1 MASSVFQPMCGIFS
15 SGSAGVILS
24 TSPAIQ
30 PRPLVTSYSSPR
42 SAMSCMPTQMPRNGR
57 PRLWTR
63 SLSASIMPSMASRP
77 RRQSAKAPT
86 PGSTMRSARAT
97 ASGLLVTTIGCVT
110 PDSRAARSN
119 ALAAECRLP
128 DP

>member
-1 MASSVFQPMCGIFS
+1 MCGIFS
-15 SGSAGVILS
+15 AASAGVIFT

-30 PRPLVTSYSSPR
+30 PRPAW
-42 SAMSCMPTQMPRNGR
+42 SAELTPTLAINCMPTQMPRNGAPSFSTLSRRASTMPGTADR
-57 PRLWTR
+57 PR
-63 SLSASIMPSMASRP
+63 M
-77 RRQSAKAPT
+77 QSAKAPT
-86 PGSTMRSARAT
+86 PGNTMRSARAT

-128 DP
+128 EP